1 MTDIAATAPTDAGA
15 EAPKKKKGGRKKKLI
30 LLLLVVLLGAGGGYY
45 AMYGLPGS
53 GGGHAA
59 EDPQADD
66 PQLVVEEGVS
76 EAAAGRAR
84 TAARAGRPDPRVFR
98 TTYIP
103 LEGNFTSNLRGGDN
117 FVQIGL
123 GLSTFYDDH
132 VKENVER
139 NMMAIRSAII
149 LTLSEADPVE
159 ITTLSGKEALKE
171 ALKNAIN
178 RVLTNREGFGG
189 IDDVHFTSFVTQ

>member
-1 MTDIAATAPTDAGA
+1 MTDVAIEAPAEAGA
-15 EAPKKKKGGRKKKLI
+15 KPRKKGGKKKKLI
-30 LLLLVVLLGAGGGYY
+30 LLLVVLLLGAGGGYY

-53 GGGHAA
+53 HANAAA
-59 EDPQADD
+59 EEHADE
-66 PQLVVEEGVS
+66 PQLVVRDGVTAS
-76 EAAAGRAR
+76 PEARAR
-84 TAARAGRPDPRVFR
+84 ARQGHPDPRIFK

-117 FVQIGL
+117 FVQVGL

-132 VKENVER
+132 VKEAVER

-149 LTLSEADPVE
+149 LALSEADPVE
-159 ITTLSGKEALKE
+159 ITTLSGKEALKN
-171 ALKNAIN
+171 ALKDAIN

-189 IDDVHFTSFVTQ
+189 IDDVYFTSFVTQ

>member
-1 MTDIAATAPTDAGA
+1 MPCTACPAATAPPPRT
-15 EAPKKKKGGRKKKLI
+15 
-30 LLLLVVLLGAGGGYY
+30 
-45 AMYGLPGS
+45 
-53 GGGHAA
+53 HAD
-59 EDPQADD
+59 E
-66 PQLVVEEGVS
+66 PQLVVREGVS
-76 EAAAGRAR
+76 NAAAD
-84 TAARAGRPDPRVFR
+84 ARAPRPRTGRPDPRVFK

-149 LTLSEADPVE
+149 L
-159 ITTLSGKEALKE
+159 
-171 ALKNAIN
+171 AIV
-178 RVLTNREGFGG
+178 RGR
-189 IDDVHFTSFVTQ
+189 SR

>member
-1 MTDIAATAPTDAGA
+1 MSDIVIEAAPPADPKTA
-15 EAPKKKKGGRKKKLI
+15 KKARKKGGKLKKLI
-30 LLLLVVLLGAGGGYY
+30 LLLVALIVIGGGAAGGYY
-45 AMYGLPGS
+45 AI
-53 GGGHAA
+53 GGFRGHA
-59 EDPQADD
+59 EETNPDL
-66 PQLVVEEGVS
+66 PQLVVKDGVS
-76 EAAAGRAR
+76 EAAATRAR
-84 TAARAGRPDPRVFR
+84 AAARTGRPDPRVFK

-132 VKENVER
+132 VKDNVER

-149 LTLSEADPVE
+149 LTISEADPVE
-159 ITTLSGKEALKE
+159 ITTLSGKEALKN
-171 ALKNAIN
+171 ALKDAIN

-189 IDDVHFTSFVTQ
+189 IDDVYFTSFVTQ

>member
-1 MTDIAATAPTDAGA
+1 MTDVALEAPAEAGA
-15 EAPKKKKGGRKKKLI
+15 KPKKKGGKKKKLI

-45 AMYGLPGS
+45 AMYGMPGS
-53 GGGHAA
+53 HKAA
-59 EDPQADD
+59 EEDEHSDQ
-66 PQLVVEEGVS
+66 PQLVVRDGVTAS
-76 EAAAGRAR
+76 GAAR
-84 TAARAGRPDPRVFR
+84 TAARQGRPDPRIFK
-98 TTYIP
+98 TTYLP

-117 FVQIGL
+117 FVQVGL

-149 LTLSEADPVE
+149 LTLSEADPIE
-159 ITTLSGKEALKE
+159 IRTLSGKEALKN
-171 ALKNAIN
+171 ALKDAIN

-189 IDDVHFTSFVTQ
+189 IDDVYFTSFVTQ

>member
-1 MTDIAATAPTDAGA
+1 MTDVALEAPAEAGA
-15 EAPKKKKGGRKKKLI
+15 APKKKKGKKKKLI
-30 LLLLVVLLGAGGGYY
+30 LLLLVVLLGGGGGYF
-45 AMYGLPGS
+45 AMYGMPGS
-53 GGGHAA
+53 HKAA
-59 EDPQADD
+59 EAEHSDE
-66 PQLVVEEGVS
+66 PQLVVRDGVTAS
-76 EAAAGRAR
+76 DSARAAARQ
-84 TAARAGRPDPRVFR
+84 GRPDPRVFK

-117 FVQIGL
+117 FVQVGL

-139 NMMAIRSAII
+139 NMMAIRSAVI
-149 LTLSEADPVE
+149 LALSEADPVE

-189 IDDVHFTSFVTQ
+189 IDDVYFTSFVTQ

>member
-1 MTDIAATAPTDAGA
+1 MTDVAIEAPA
-15 EAPKKKKGGRKKKLI
+15 EAAAKPKKKGGRKKKLI
-30 LLLLVVLLGAGGGYY
+30 LVLLVVLLGAGGGYY
-45 AMYGLPGS
+45 AKFGLPGS
-53 GGGHAA
+53 HSGGAEEAHAR
-59 EDPQADD
+59 
-66 PQLVVEEGVS
+66 
-76 EAAAGRAR
+76 AAAR
-84 TAARAGRPDPRVFR
+84 TGRPDPRVFR

-103 LEGNFTSNLRGGDN
+103 LEGNFTSNLRGGDA

-159 ITTLSGKEALKE
+159 ITTLSGKEALKN
-171 ALKNAIN
+171 ALKDAIN

-189 IDDVHFTSFVTQ
+189 IDDVYFTSFVTQ

>member
-1 MTDIAATAPTDAGA
+1 MTDIAATAPATAGA
-15 EAPKKKKGGRKKKLI
+15 EAPKKKRGKKKKLI

-53 GGGHAA
+53 HGSAA
-59 EDPQADD
+59 EQEHADE
-66 PQLVVEEGVS
+66 PQLVVRDGISEGAADRAR
-76 EAAAGRAR
+76 AAAR
-84 TAARAGRPDPRVFR
+84 TGRPDPRVFR

-103 LEGNFTSNLRGGDN
+103 LEGNFTSNLRGGDA

-123 GLSTFYDDH
+123 GLSPFYDDH

-159 ITTLSGKEALKE
+159 IRTLSGKEALKN
-171 ALKNAIN
+171 ALKDAIN

-189 IDDVHFTSFVTQ
+189 IDDVYFTSFVTQ

>member
-1 MTDIAATAPTDAGA
+1 MTDIAIEAPA
-15 EAPKKKKGGRKKKLI
+15 EADAKPKKKGGKKKKLI

-53 GGGHAA
+53 HSAA
-59 EDPQADD
+59 EDPHADD
-66 PQLVVEEGVS
+66 PQLVVREGVS
-76 EAAAGRAR
+76 SAAADRAR
-84 TAARAGRPDPRVFR
+84 AAARGGRPDPRVFK

-123 GLSTFYDDH
+123 GLSTFFDDH
-132 VKENVER
+132 VKDNVER

-149 LTLSEADPVE
+149 LAISEADPVE
-159 ITTLSGKEALKE
+159 ITTLSGKEALKN
-171 ALKNAIN
+171 ALKDAIN

-189 IDDVHFTSFVTQ
+189 IDDVYFTSFVTQ

>member
-1 MTDIAATAPTDAGA
+1 MTDVALEAPADAGA
-15 EAPKKKKGGRKKKLI
+15 KPKKKGKKKLI
-30 LLLLVVLLGAGGGYY
+30 LLLLVVLLGAGGGYF
-45 AMYGLPGS
+45 ALYGLPGS

-59 EDPQADD
+59 EEAHADE
-66 PQLVVEEGVS
+66 PQLVVRDGVTAS
-76 EAAAGRAR
+76 AEARQRAR
-84 TAARAGRPDPRVFR
+84 TGRPDPRVFK

-117 FVQIGL
+117 FVQVGL
-123 GLSTFYDDH
+123 GLSTFYDDK
-132 VKENVER
+132 VKENVEG

-159 ITTLSGKEALKE
+159 ITTLSGKEALKN
-171 ALKNAIN
+171 ALKDAIN

-189 IDDVHFTSFVTQ
+189 IDDVYFTSFVTQ

>member
-1 MTDIAATAPTDAGA
+1 MTDIAANAPADAGA
-15 EAPKKKKGGRKKKLI
+15 PPKKKGGKKKKLI

-53 GGGHAA
+53 GGGHAEEEEHA
-59 EDPQADD
+59 EQ
-66 PQLVVEEGVS
+66 PQLVVKDGVS
-76 EAAAGRAR
+76 EAAAERGRA
-84 TAARAGRPDPRVFR
+84 AARTGRPDPRVFK

-103 LEGNFTSNLRGGDN
+103 LEGNFTSNLRGGDA
-117 FVQIGL
+117 FVQVGL

-149 LTLSEADPVE
+149 LALSEADPVE
-159 ITTLSGKEALKE
+159 ITTLTGKEALKN
-171 ALKNAIN
+171 ALKDAIN

-189 IDDVHFTSFVTQ
+189 IDDVYFTSFVTQ

>member
-1 MTDIAATAPTDAGA
+1 MTDVALQAPADAGA
-15 EAPKKKKGGRKKKLI
+15 KPKKKGGKKKKLI

-45 AMYGLPGS
+45 AMYGMPGS
-53 GGGHAA
+53 HKAA
-59 EDPQADD
+59 EEDEHSDQ
-66 PQLVVEEGVS
+66 PQLVVRDGVTAS
-76 EAAAGRAR
+76 GAAR
-84 TAARAGRPDPRVFR
+84 TAARQGRPDPRIFR
-98 TTYIP
+98 TTYLP

-117 FVQIGL
+117 FVQVGL

-149 LTLSEADPVE
+149 LTLSEADPIE
-159 ITTLSGKEALKE
+159 IRALSGKEALKN
-171 ALKNAIN
+171 ALRDAIN

-189 IDDVHFTSFVTQ
+189 IDDVYFTSFVTQ

>member
-1 MTDIAATAPTDAGA
+1 MTDIAIEAPAGA
-15 EAPKKKKGGRKKKLI
+15 ETKPKKKGRKKKLI

-53 GGGHAA
+53 HSTAAA
-59 EDPQADD
+59 EDPHADD
-66 PQLVVEEGVS
+66 PQLVLRDGIS
-76 EAAAGRAR
+76 SAAADRAR
-84 TAARAGRPDPRVFR
+84 AAARTGRPDPRVFK

-132 VKENVER
+132 VKDNVER

-149 LTLSEADPVE
+149 LAISEADPVE
-159 ITTLSGKEALKE
+159 ITTLSGKEALKNV
-171 ALKNAIN
+171 LRDAIN

-189 IDDVHFTSFVTQ
+189 IDDVYFTSFVTQ

>member
-1 MTDIAATAPTDAGA
+1 MTDIAATAPADA
-15 EAPKKKKGGRKKKLI
+15 EAKPKKKGGKKKKLI

-45 AMYGLPGS
+45 AMYGMPGS
-53 GGGHAA
+53 HGGTAA
-59 EDPQADD
+59 EAEHADE
-66 PQLVVEEGVS
+66 PQLVLRDGIS
-76 EAAAGRAR
+76 DAAATRAR
-84 TAARAGRPDPRVFR
+84 AAARTGRPDPRVFK

-103 LEGNFTSNLRGGDN
+103 LEGNFTSNLRGGDS
-117 FVQIGL
+117 FVQVGL

-139 NMMAIRSAII
+139 NMMAIRSSII

-189 IDDVHFTSFVTQ
+189 IDDVYFTSFVTQ

>member
-1 MTDIAATAPTDAGA
+1 MTDIAIDAPAEAGA
-15 EAPKKKKGGRKKKLI
+15 KPKKKGGKKKKLI
-30 LLLLVVLLGAGGGYY
+30 LLLLVVLLGGGGGYY

-53 GGGHAA
+53 HSAAA
-59 EDPQADD
+59 EEHSDE
-66 PQLVVEEGVS
+66 PQLVVRDGVTAS
-76 EAAAGRAR
+76 PEARTRAR
-84 TAARAGRPDPRVFR
+84 QGRPDPRIFK

-132 VKENVER
+132 VKDNVER

-149 LTLSEADPVE
+149 LTISEADPVE
-159 ITTLSGKEALKE
+159 ITTLSGKEALKN
-171 ALKNAIN
+171 ALKDAIN

-189 IDDVHFTSFVTQ
+189 IDDVYFTSFVTQ

>member
-1 MTDIAATAPTDAGA
+1 MTDIVIDAPAEAGA
-15 EAPKKKKGGRKKKLI
+15 SPKKKKGKKKKLI
-30 LLLLVVLLGAGGGYY
+30 LLLIVVLLGAGGGYY

-53 GGGHAA
+53 HRNAEAEQHAD
-59 EDPQADD
+59 E
-66 PQLVVEEGVS
+66 PQLVVRDGMTATDAQR
-76 EAAAGRAR
+76 AAARQGRV
-84 TAARAGRPDPRVFR
+84 DPHVFK

-117 FVQIGL
+117 FVQVGL

-132 VKENVER
+132 VKEAVER

-149 LTLSEADPVE
+149 LALSEADPVE
-159 ITTLSGKEALKE
+159 ITTLSGKEALKN
-171 ALKNAIN
+171 ALKDAIN

-189 IDDVHFTSFVTQ
+189 IDDVYFTSFVTQ

>member
-1 MTDIAATAPTDAGA
+1 MTDIAANAPLGA
-15 EAPKKKKGGRKKKLI
+15 DAPKKKKGKKKLI
-30 LLLLVVLLGAGGGYY
+30 LLLLVVLLGAGGGYF
-45 AMYGLPGS
+45 AMYGMPGS
-53 GGGHAA
+53 HGASAEEEEHA
-59 EDPQADD
+59 DQ
-66 PQLVVEEGVS
+66 PQLVVREGVTAS
-76 EAAAGRAR
+76 TSARAQAR
-84 TAARAGRPDPRVFR
+84 TGRPDPRVFL

-117 FVQIGL
+117 FVQVGL

-189 IDDVHFTSFVTQ
+189 IDDVYFTSFVTQ

>member
-1 MTDIAATAPTDAGA
+1 MTDIAIEQAPAEAGA
-15 EAPKKKKGGRKKKLI
+15 KPKKKKGGRKKKLI
-30 LLLLVVLLGAGGGYY
+30 LLLLVVLLGGAGGYY

-53 GGGHAA
+53 HGGEAAA
-59 EDPQADD
+59 EHADE
-66 PQLVVEEGVS
+66 PQLVVREGVS
-76 EAAAGRAR
+76 EAAASRAR
-84 TAARAGRPDPRVFR
+84 TAARTGRPDPRVFK

-103 LEGNFTSNLRGGDN
+103 LEGNFTSNLRGGDA

-139 NMMAIRSAII
+139 NMMAIRSAVI
-149 LTLSEADPVE
+149 LTLSEGDPIE
-159 ITTLSGKEALKE
+159 IRTLSGKEALKN
-171 ALKNAIN
+171 ALRDAIN

-189 IDDVHFTSFVTQ
+189 IDDVYFTSFVTQ

>member
-1 MTDIAATAPTDAGA
+1 MTDIAIEAPA
-15 EAPKKKKGGRKKKLI
+15 EAEAKPKKKKGGKKRKLVLI
-30 LLLLVVLLGAGGGYY
+30 LLVVLLGAGGGYY
-45 AMYGLPGS
+45 AMYGMPGS
-53 GGGHAA
+53 HKASAA
-59 EDPQADD
+59 EEEHAEE
-66 PQLVVEEGVS
+66 PQLVARDGVTPS
-76 EAAAGRAR
+76 D
-84 TAARAGRPDPRVFR
+84 AARAAARRGRPDPRVFK

-132 VKENVER
+132 VKENVEH

-149 LTLSEADPVE
+149 LTISEADPVE

-189 IDDVHFTSFVTQ
+189 IDDVYFTSFVTQ

>member
-1 MTDIAATAPTDAGA
+1 MTDIAIEAPAEAGA
-15 EAPKKKKGGRKKKLI
+15 KPKKKGGKKKKLI
-30 LLLLVVLLGAGGGYY
+30 LLLIVVMLGAGGGYY

-53 GGGHAA
+53 HRNAEAEQHAD
-59 EDPQADD
+59 E
-66 PQLVVEEGVS
+66 PQLVVRDGMTATDAQR
-76 EAAAGRAR
+76 AAARQGRV
-84 TAARAGRPDPRVFR
+84 DPHVFK

-117 FVQIGL
+117 FVQVGL

-132 VKENVER
+132 VKEAVER

-149 LTLSEADPVE
+149 LALSEADPVE
-159 ITTLSGKEALKE
+159 ITTLSGKEALKN
-171 ALKNAIN
+171 ALKDAIN

-189 IDDVHFTSFVTQ
+189 IDDVYFTSFVTQ

>member
-1 MTDIAATAPTDAGA
+1 MTDIAIEQAPAAA
-15 EAPKKKKGGRKKKLI
+15 EARPKKKGGKKKKLI

-53 GGGHAA
+53 HSAAA
-59 EDPQADD
+59 EDPHADD
-66 PQLVVEEGVS
+66 PQLVVREGVS
-76 EAAAGRAR
+76 SAAADRAR
-84 TAARAGRPDPRVFR
+84 AAARTGRPDPRVFK

-132 VKENVER
+132 VKDNVER

-149 LTLSEADPVE
+149 LTISEADPVE
-159 ITTLSGKEALKE
+159 ITTLSGKEALKN
-171 ALKNAIN
+171 ALKDAIN

-189 IDDVHFTSFVTQ
+189 IDDVYFTSFVTQ

>member
-1 MTDIAATAPTDAGA
+1 MTDIAIEQAPAADAK
-15 EAPKKKKGGRKKKLI
+15 PKKKGGRKKLI
-30 LLLLVVLLGAGGGYY
+30 LLLLVVLLGVGGGYY

-53 GGGHAA
+53 GGHAVD
-59 EDPQADD
+59 EHADE
-66 PQLVVEEGVS
+66 PQLVIKEGVS
-76 EAAAGRAR
+76 EAAAERAR
-84 TAARAGRPDPRVFR
+84 AAARTGRPDPRIFR
-98 TTYIP
+98 TTYIA
-103 LEGNFTSNLRGGDN
+103 LEGNFTSNLRGGDS
-117 FVQIGL
+117 FVQVGL

-139 NMMAIRSAII
+139 NMMALRSAII

-159 ITTLSGKEALKE
+159 ITTLSGKEALKN
-171 ALKNAIN
+171 ALKDAIN

>member
-1 MTDIAATAPTDAGA
+1 MTDIAIDAPADAGA
-15 EAPKKKKGGRKKKLI
+15 APKKKKGGKKKKLI
-30 LLLLVVLLGAGGGYY
+30 LLLLVVLLGGGGGYY

-53 GGGHAA
+53 HSAAA
-59 EDPQADD
+59 EAHADE
-66 PQLVVEEGVS
+66 PQLVVRDGVTAS
-76 EAAAGRAR
+76 PEARAR
-84 TAARAGRPDPRVFR
+84 ARQGRPDPRVFK

-132 VKENVER
+132 VKDAVER

-149 LTLSEADPVE
+149 LTISEADPVE
-159 ITTLSGKEALKE
+159 ITTLSGKEALKN
-171 ALKNAIN
+171 ALKDAIN

-189 IDDVHFTSFVTQ
+189 IDDVYFTSFVTQ

>member
-1 MTDIAATAPTDAGA
+1 MTDIAIEQAPGADAAAKPG
-15 EAPKKKKGGRKKKLI
+15 KKGGKKKKLI

-45 AMYGLPGS
+45 AMDGLPGR

-59 EDPQADD
+59 DAHADE
-66 PQLVVEEGVS
+66 PQLVVKDGVS
-76 EAAAGRAR
+76 EAAAERAR
-84 TAARAGRPDPRVFR
+84 AAARSGRPDPRIFK

-103 LEGNFTSNLRGGDN
+103 LEGNFTSNLRGGDS
-117 FVQIGL
+117 FVQVGV

-139 NMMAIRSAII
+139 NMMALRSAII

-159 ITTLSGKEALKE
+159 ITTLSGKESLKNALKD
-171 ALKNAIN
+171 AIN

>member
-1 MTDIAATAPTDAGA
+1 MTDIAANAPADAGA
-15 EAPKKKKGGRKKKLI
+15 APKKKKGKKKLI

-53 GGGHAA
+53 GAHAEA
-59 EDPQADD
+59 DPHADE
-66 PQLVVEEGVS
+66 PQLVVREGATASASVR
-76 EAAAGRAR
+76 AQAR
-84 TAARAGRPDPRVFR
+84 TGRPDPRVFQ

-117 FVQIGL
+117 FVQVGL

-132 VKENVER
+132 VKESVER

-159 ITTLSGKEALKE
+159 ITTLSGKEALKD

-189 IDDVHFTSFVTQ
+189 IDDVYFTSFVTQ

>member
-1 MTDIAATAPTDAGA
+1 MTDIAIEQAPA
-15 EAPKKKKGGRKKKLI
+15 EAGSNPKKKKGGRKKKLI
-30 LLLLVVLLGAGGGYY
+30 LLLLVVLIGGAGGYY
-45 AMYGLPGS
+45 AMYGMPGS
-53 GGGHAA
+53 HGASAA
-59 EDPQADD
+59 EAEHADE
-66 PQLVVEEGVS
+66 PQLVLRDGIS
-76 EAAAGRAR
+76 EAAATRAR
-84 TAARAGRPDPRVFR
+84 AAARTGRPDPRVFR

-189 IDDVHFTSFVTQ
+189 IDDVYFTSFVTQ

>member
-1 MTDIAATAPTDAGA
+1 MTDIAATAPAGA
-15 EAPKKKKGGRKKKLI
+15 DAPKKKKGKKKLI
-30 LLLLVVLLGAGGGYY
+30 LLVLVVLLGAGGGYF
-45 AMYGLPGS
+45 AMYGMPGS
-53 GGGHAA
+53 GGGHA
-59 EDPQADD
+59 EADEHAD
-66 PQLVVEEGVS
+66 EPQLVVREGATASS
-76 EAAAGRAR
+76 EARTRAR
-84 TAARAGRPDPRVFR
+84 TGRPDPRVFR
-98 TTYIP
+98 TTYLP

-117 FVQIGL
+117 FVQVGL

-189 IDDVHFTSFVTQ
+189 IDDVYFTSFVTQ

>member
-1 MTDIAATAPTDAGA
+1 MTDIAIEAPAEAGA
-15 EAPKKKKGGRKKKLI
+15 KPKKKGGKKKKLI
-30 LLLLVVLLGAGGGYY
+30 LLLIVVLLGAGGGYY

-53 GGGHAA
+53 HRNAEAEQHAD
-59 EDPQADD
+59 E
-66 PQLVVEEGVS
+66 PQLVVRDGMT
-76 EAAAGRAR
+76 ATDAQR
-84 TAARAGRPDPRVFR
+84 TAARQGRVDPHVFK

-132 VKENVER
+132 VKEAVER

-159 ITTLSGKEALKE
+159 ITTLSGKEALKN
-171 ALKNAIN
+171 ALKDAIN

-189 IDDVHFTSFVTQ
+189 IDDVYFTSFVTQ

>member
-1 MTDIAATAPTDAGA
+1 MTDIAIEAPAEAGA
-15 EAPKKKKGGRKKKLI
+15 KPKKKKGGKKKKLI
-30 LLLLVVLLGAGGGYY
+30 LLLIVVLLGAGGGYY

-53 GGGHAA
+53 HRNAEAEQHAD
-59 EDPQADD
+59 E
-66 PQLVVEEGVS
+66 PQLVVRDGMTATDAQR
-76 EAAAGRAR
+76 AAARQGRV
-84 TAARAGRPDPRVFR
+84 DPHVFK

-117 FVQIGL
+117 FVQVGL

-132 VKENVER
+132 VKEAVER

-149 LTLSEADPVE
+149 LALSEADPVE
-159 ITTLSGKEALKE
+159 ITTLSGKEALKN
-171 ALKNAIN
+171 ALKDAIN

-189 IDDVHFTSFVTQ
+189 IDDVYFTSFVTQ

>member
-1 MTDIAATAPTDAGA
+1 MTDIAATLPADAGA
-15 EAPKKKKGGRKKKLI
+15 APKKKKGKKKLI

-45 AMYGLPGS
+45 AMYGMPGS
-53 GGGHAA
+53 GAHAEA
-59 EDPQADD
+59 DPHADE
-66 PQLVVEEGVS
+66 PQLVVRDGATASAPVR
-76 EAAAGRAR
+76 AQAR
-84 TAARAGRPDPRVFR
+84 TGRPDPRVFM

-103 LEGNFTSNLRGGDN
+103 LEGNFTSNLRSGDN
-117 FVQIGL
+117 FVQVGL

-159 ITTLSGKEALKE
+159 ITTLSGKEALKD

-189 IDDVHFTSFVTQ
+189 IDDVYFTSFVTQ

>member
-1 MTDIAATAPTDAGA
+1 MTDIAATAPAGATDAK
-15 EAPKKKKGGRKKKLI
+15 PKKKGKKKLLLI
-30 LLLLVVLLGAGGGYY
+30 ILAVLLLGGGGGYY
-45 AMYGLPGS
+45 AMHGLPGS
-53 GGGHAA
+53 SHAE
-59 EDPQADD
+59 EDEHADE
-66 PQLVVEEGVS
+66 PQLVVREGVTAS
-76 EAAAGRAR
+76 SSARAQAR
-84 TAARAGRPDPRVFR
+84 TGRPDPRVFM

-117 FVQIGL
+117 FVQVGL

-149 LTLSEADPVE
+149 LALSEADPVE
-159 ITTLSGKEALKE
+159 ITTLSGKEALKN
-171 ALKNAIN
+171 ALKDAIN

-189 IDDVHFTSFVTQ
+189 IDDVYFTSFVTQ

>member
-1 MTDIAATAPTDAGA
+1 MTDIAIEAPDAGA
-15 EAPKKKKGGRKKKLI
+15 PKKQKRRGKKKLL
-30 LLLLVVLLGAGGGYY
+30 LLLLVVLLGGGGGYY
-45 AMYGLPGS
+45 AMYGMPGS
-53 GGGHAA
+53 GGGHA
-59 EDPQADD
+59 EDPHADE
-66 PQLVVEEGVS
+66 PQLVLRDGIS
-76 EAAAGRAR
+76 EAAATRAR
-84 TAARAGRPDPRVFR
+84 AAARTGRPDPRVFK

-132 VKENVER
+132 VKDNVER

-149 LTLSEADPVE
+149 LTISEADPVE
-159 ITTLSGKEALKE
+159 ITTLSGKEALKN
-171 ALKNAIN
+171 ALKDAIN

-189 IDDVHFTSFVTQ
+189 IDEVYFTSFVSQ